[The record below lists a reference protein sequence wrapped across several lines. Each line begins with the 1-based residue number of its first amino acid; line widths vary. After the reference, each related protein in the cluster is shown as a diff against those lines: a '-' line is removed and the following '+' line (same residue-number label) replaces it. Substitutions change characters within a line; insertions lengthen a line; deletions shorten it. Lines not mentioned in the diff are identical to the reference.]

1 MCHHSLIFLCLSH
14 SLYTFTPSS
23 FSFLLR
29 FCCVKASE
37 FASGHLGGE
46 VWINPNNS
54 YSLATHHNAFKAF
67 FFLILFLF
75 VPWSLI
81 VFCTILPCPGACLKW
96 QSPPPYTKPACRH
109 ILAPYVHIT
118 KHTHF
123 KLINF
128 LVGVRTYSFCQH
140 SNLWPPPLSLEVF
153 IINSVP
159 NLFHTFPISLL
170 IFK

>member
-67 FFLILFLF
+67 FFSNFI
-75 VPWSLI
+75 SLCAVVAHCVLYYI
-81 VFCTILPCPGACLKW
+81 ALPRGMFEVTV
-96 QSPPPYTKPACRH
+96 PPPYTKPACRH